1 MYLKRMEIFG
11 FKSFGRPVKIN
22 FHNGI
27 NGIVGPNG
35 SGKSNISD
43 AVKWVFGSNSK
54 EALRTSDSEDIIFKG
69 NGTEEPLNF
78 AEVKLI
84 FDNEDLLLPYET
96 KEVEICKRAYRD
108 DQENE
113 YYINRIQVRLK
124 DIQNLLWDLGIS
136 KNSLA
141 LISQGN
147 LTEFITSSPEKKR
160 AIFEE
165 AAGIAKYR
173 QRKIESV
180 RKLERTEENLAQV
193 QNIIDEISRHLGYL
207 EKQAKKAEKY
217 LEIKNNLQQ
226 IEISWLAYNLKNL
239 NEKKNNVLEILNEL
253 KIKQEYLTTE
263 LTKQEAQINSAKN
276 KLDIIDLNI
285 STKQEQLTKNIDK
298 LEKIKTTNDHDKSS
312 SEDWNLKILENER
325 TVKEEKLKE
334 LVDFIDS
341 NRHQLE
347 ILDREIVLLE
357 QKLLLNQEKK
367 FNLQFQIS
375 NLNSKNQYSHGI
387 DFLLKN
393 SMVVN
398 GIIDIVENLLLPK
411 EEKYNIAVSSL
422 LSSTRRNLVVNTK
435 ATAQKC
441 IEILKNNKLGRVT
454 FIPLDNII
462 SREIDE
468 QSMFVLSKQQ
478 GYIGVATSLIQ
489 FDKKYDVLAKNLLG
503 RSIVVDTFDNA
514 SNIFLMLNK
523 KYFVVSLDGSVF
535 NPSGMVTGG
544 NLKLDSIYNS
554 VNLKKLEEEFNDTLN
569 LIKEIQ
575 VKIVE
580 ARGTIQN
587 NEKNNQNFLIN
598 VKLLEKEL
606 EEISFKLSKFESS
619 LGKNLDSDIN
629 GLLSEKE
636 NLKQSL
642 NSLHDERLYL
652 VNNLIAK
659 ESQYKLLLNEEK
671 EVNHNIH
678 EGNMQILG
686 FDKDIASYLNRLV
699 EEYQITYELAL
710 ERFKK
715 SGIEITSELTHQIHS
730 LKNEMNEL
738 LPVNIDS
745 IELYNQE
752 KTRFDFLSK
761 QYTEIN
767 QAKSE
772 ILNTLS
778 DLDKIIVEKFGQ
790 IIIETNKYLPTT
802 LSKLAGHGEAKIYFL
817 DPNNILETG
826 IDLQINLPGKKI
838 NNLNL
843 LSGGEKSL
851 VALATLFAI
860 LCVKPLP
867 FVILDEAEAALDISN
882 VTRFANYLREVKNTQ
897 FIVVTHRSGTMEKC
911 ESLCGI
917 TMEEKGISKVVGIS
931 LESAKEMIDKTNV
944 TSL

>member
-22 FHNGI
+22 FHKGI

-43 AVKWVFGSNSK
+43 AVKWVFGSNNK
-54 EALRTSDSEDIIFKG
+54 EALRTSDSEDVIFKG
-69 NGTEEPLNF
+69 NGVEDPLNL

-84 FDNEDLLLPYET
+84 FDNEDFLLPYET

-113 YYINRIQVRLK
+113 YYINRVQVRLK

-173 QRKIESV
+173 QRKTESV
-180 RKLERTEENLAQV
+180 RKLERTEENLLQV
-193 QNIIDEISRHLGYL
+193 QNIINEISRHLGYL

-217 LEIKNNLQQ
+217 LEIKNHLQQ
-226 IEISWLAYNLKNL
+226 VEISWLAYNLKSL
-239 NEKKNNVLEILNEL
+239 NDKKANILEILNGL

-263 LTKQEAQINSAKN
+263 LTKQEAQINATKN
-276 KLDIIDLNI
+276 KLDIIDLSI
-285 STKQEQLTKNIDK
+285 STKQEQLTKNLDK
-298 LEKIKTTNDHDKSS
+298 LEKIKTINNNDTSS
-312 SEDWNLKILENER
+312 LEDWNLKILENER
-325 TVKEEKLKE
+325 MVKEEKLKE
-334 LVDFIDS
+334 LVSFVDV

-347 ILDREIVLLE
+347 TLDREIVALE
-357 QKLLLNQEKK
+357 QKLLISQEKK

-375 NLNSKNQYSHGI
+375 NLNNKSQYSHGI

-393 SMVVN
+393 SIVIN
-398 GIIDIVENLLLPK
+398 GIVDLVENLLIPK
-411 EEKYNIAVSSL
+411 AEKYNIAISSL
-422 LSSTRRNLVVNTK
+422 LSATRKNLVVNSK
-435 ATAQKC
+435 NTAQKC
-441 IEILKNNKLGRVT
+441 IEILKTNKLGRVT

-468 QSMFVLSKQQ
+468 QSMFVLSKQH

-489 FDKKYDVLAKNLLG
+489 FDKKYDLLARNLLG
-503 RSIVVDTFDNA
+503 RSIIADTFENA
-514 SNIFLMLNK
+514 SNIFLTLNK

-535 NPSGMVTGG
+535 NPSGTVTGG
-544 NLKLDSIYNS
+544 NLKLDGIYNS
-554 VNLKKLEEEFNDTLN
+554 VNLKKIEEEYNETLN
-569 LIKEIQ
+569 FINDVRVQ
-575 VKIVE
+575 IVE
-580 ARGTIQN
+580 ARSAIQN
-587 NEKNNQNFLIN
+587 NEKNNQNYLIN
-598 VKLLEKEL
+598 AKLLEKEL
-606 EEISFKLSKFESS
+606 EEINAKLSKFETS
-619 LGKNLDSDIN
+619 LGQNLNSDIN

-686 FDKDIASYLNRLV
+686 FDKDIASYLNRLI

-710 ERFKK
+710 ERFEKLN
-715 SGIEITSELTHQIHS
+715 IEITPELTQQIYN

-752 KTRFDFLSK
+752 KSRFDFLSK
-761 QYTEIN
+761 QHAEII

-772 ILNTLS
+772 ILSTLS
-778 DLDKIIVEKFGQ
+778 DLDKIIVDKFGE
-790 IIIETNKYLPTT
+790 IITETNKYLPIT

-860 LCVKPLP
+860 LCIKPLP

-882 VTRFANYLREVKNTQ
+882 VTRFANYLREVKHTQ